1 MKISGLNL
9 KNYIVFILF
18 LSLSFVSFSGVAFGA
33 SISVLPD
40 VSLFVQIANFLIII
54 WVLNIILYR
63 PIRKIL
69 IERKEKITSLEQN
82 VEKLNEDA
90 AGKDEA
96 FLSGI
101 KDARTR
107 GLNEKEVLL
116 KEALRKKKRSLN
128 KLIKRLRQILRKFA
142 KKSQRMHRMFEH
154 LYIKRL
160 ILLQMPS
167 VKKFWGGL
175 FNEPELQKMA

>member
-9 KNYIVFILF
+9 KNHIVFILF
-18 LSLSFVSFSGVAFGA
+18 SALFLVSFSGVAFAA
-33 SISVLPD
+33 SISVMPD
-40 VSLFVQIANFLIII
+40 ISLFVQIANFLIII

-101 KDARTR
+101 KDARAK
-107 GLNEKEVLL
+107 GLKEKEVLL
-116 KEALRKKKRSLN
+116 KEGAEEEQKIVEQINQKAQTNLAEVREKIAKDAQDVRTSLN
-128 KLIKRLRQILRKFA
+128 KEIDTFANAISEKILGRA
-142 KKSQRMHRMFEH
+142 
-154 LYIKRL
+154 
-160 ILLQMPS
+160 
-167 VKKFWGGL
+167 V
-175 FNEPELQKMA
+175 

>member
-9 KNYIVFILF
+9 KNHIVFILF
-18 LSLSFVSFSGVAFGA
+18 LSLSLVPFSGVAFGA
-33 SISVLPD
+33 SISVMPD
-40 VSLFVQIANFLIII
+40 ISLFVQIANFLIII

-101 KDARTR
+101 KDARAK
-107 GLNEKEVLL
+107 GLKEKEVLL
-116 KEALRKKKRSLN
+116 MEGAEEEKKIVEQINQKAQANLAEVREKIAKDAQDVRTSLN
-128 KLIKRLRQILRKFA
+128 KEIDTFANAISEKILGRA
-142 KKSQRMHRMFEH
+142 
-154 LYIKRL
+154 
-160 ILLQMPS
+160 
-167 VKKFWGGL
+167 V
-175 FNEPELQKMA
+175 

>member
-9 KNYIVFILF
+9 KNYINFALF
-18 LSLSFVSFSGVAFGA
+18 LSLFFVSFSGVAFGA
-33 SISVLPD
+33 SISVIPD
-40 VSLFVQIANFLIII
+40 ISLIVQIANFLIII

-96 FLSGI
+96 FLVGI

-107 GLNEKEVLL
+107 GLKEKEVLL
-116 KEALRKKKRSLN
+116 KEGTEEEKKIIEQINQKAQANLAEVRDKIATDAQNVRASLN
-128 KLIKRLRQILRKFA
+128 KEIDTFANAISEKILGRA
-142 KKSQRMHRMFEH
+142 
-154 LYIKRL
+154 
-160 ILLQMPS
+160 
-167 VKKFWGGL
+167 V
-175 FNEPELQKMA
+175 

>member
-18 LSLSFVSFSGVAFGA
+18 LSLSLVSFAGVAFGA

-40 VSLFVQIANFLIII
+40 ISLFVQIANFLIII
-54 WVLNIILYR
+54 WVLNILLYR

-69 IERKEKITSLEQN
+69 IDRKEKITSLEQN

-101 KDARTR
+101 KDARVR
-107 GLNEKEVLL
+107 GLNEK
-116 KEALRKKKRSLN
+116 
-128 KLIKRLRQILRKFA
+128 
-142 KKSQRMHRMFEH
+142 
-154 LYIKRL
+154 
-160 ILLQMPS
+160 
-167 VKKFWGGL
+167 
-175 FNEPELQKMA
+175 

>member
-18 LSLSFVSFSGVAFGA
+18 LSLYLVSFAGVAFGA
-33 SISVLPD
+33 SISVIPD

-63 PIRKIL
+63 PIRRIL
-69 IERKEKITSLEQN
+69 IERKKKITSLEQN

-90 AGKDEA
+90 AEKDEA
-96 FLSGI
+96 FLAGI
-101 KDARTR
+101 KDARAR

-116 KEALRKKKRSLN
+116 KEGAEEEKKIIEQINQKAQANLAEVREKVAKDAQNVRASLHKEIDTFAN
-128 KLIKRLRQILRKFA
+128 AISEKILGRA
-142 KKSQRMHRMFEH
+142 
-154 LYIKRL
+154 
-160 ILLQMPS
+160 
-167 VKKFWGGL
+167 V
-175 FNEPELQKMA
+175 

>member
-9 KNYIVFILF
+9 KNYINFALF
-18 LSLSFVSFSGVAFGA
+18 LSLFFVSFSGVAFGA
-33 SISVLPD
+33 SISVIPD
-40 VSLFVQIANFLIII
+40 ISLIVQIANFLIII
-54 WVLNIILYR
+54 WVLNIVLYR

-96 FLSGI
+96 FLVGI

-107 GLNEKEVLL
+107 GLKEKEVLL
-116 KEALRKKKRSLN
+116 KEGTEEEKKIIEQINQKAQANLAEVRDKIATDAQNVRASLN
-128 KLIKRLRQILRKFA
+128 KEIDTFANAISEKILGRA
-142 KKSQRMHRMFEH
+142 
-154 LYIKRL
+154 
-160 ILLQMPS
+160 
-167 VKKFWGGL
+167 V
-175 FNEPELQKMA
+175 

>member
-9 KNYIVFILF
+9 KNYINFALF
-18 LSLSFVSFSGVAFGA
+18 LSLFFVPFSGVAFGA
-33 SISVLPD
+33 SISVIPD
-40 VSLFVQIANFLIII
+40 ISLIVQIANFLIII
-54 WVLNIILYR
+54 WVLNIVLYR

-96 FLSGI
+96 FLVGI

-107 GLNEKEVLL
+107 GLKEKEVLL
-116 KEALRKKKRSLN
+116 KEGAEEERKIIEQINQKAQANLAEVRDKIATDAQNVRASLN
-128 KLIKRLRQILRKFA
+128 KEIDTFANAISEKILGRA
-142 KKSQRMHRMFEH
+142 
-154 LYIKRL
+154 
-160 ILLQMPS
+160 
-167 VKKFWGGL
+167 V
-175 FNEPELQKMA
+175 

>member
-9 KNYIVFILF
+9 RNYIIFALF
-18 LSLSFVSFSGVAFGA
+18 LSLSLVSFSGVAFGA
-33 SISVLPD
+33 SISVIPD
-40 VSLFVQIANFLIII
+40 MSLIVQIVNFIIII
-54 WVLNIILYR
+54 WVLNIVLYR

-96 FLSGI
+96 FLVGI

-107 GLNEKEVLL
+107 GLKEKEVLL
-116 KEALRKKKRSLN
+116 KEGTEEEKKIIEQINQKAQANLAEVRDKIATDAQNVRASLN
-128 KLIKRLRQILRKFA
+128 KEIDTFANAISEKILGRA
-142 KKSQRMHRMFEH
+142 
-154 LYIKRL
+154 
-160 ILLQMPS
+160 
-167 VKKFWGGL
+167 V
-175 FNEPELQKMA
+175 

>member
-18 LSLSFVSFSGVAFGA
+18 LSLYLVSFAGVAFGA
-33 SISVLPD
+33 SISVIPD

-63 PIRKIL
+63 PIRRIL
-69 IERKEKITSLEQN
+69 IERKKKITSLEQN

-90 AGKDEA
+90 AVKDEA
-96 FLSGI
+96 FLAGI
-101 KDARTR
+101 KDARAR

-116 KEALRKKKRSLN
+116 KEGAEEEKKIIEQINQKAQANLAEVREKVAKDAQNVRASLHKEIDTFAN
-128 KLIKRLRQILRKFA
+128 AISEKILGRA
-142 KKSQRMHRMFEH
+142 
-154 LYIKRL
+154 
-160 ILLQMPS
+160 
-167 VKKFWGGL
+167 V
-175 FNEPELQKMA
+175 

>member
-18 LSLSFVSFSGVAFGA
+18 LSLSLVSFAGVAFGA
-33 SISVLPD
+33 SISVMPD
-40 VSLFVQIANFLIII
+40 ISLFVQIANFLIII

-69 IERKEKITSLEQN
+69 IDRKENITSLEQN

-101 KDARTR
+101 KDARAR

-116 KEALRKKKRSLN
+116 KEGTEEEKKKIVEQINQKAQVNLAEVREKIAKDAQSVRASLHKEIDTFAN
-128 KLIKRLRQILRKFA
+128 AISEKILGRA
-142 KKSQRMHRMFEH
+142 
-154 LYIKRL
+154 
-160 ILLQMPS
+160 
-167 VKKFWGGL
+167 V
-175 FNEPELQKMA
+175 

>member
-18 LSLSFVSFSGVAFGA
+18 LSLSLVSFAGVAFGA
-33 SISVLPD
+33 SISVMPD

-54 WVLNIILYR
+54 WALNILLYR

-69 IERKEKITSLEQN
+69 IDRKEKVTSLEQN

-101 KDARTR
+101 KDARAR
-107 GLNEKEVLL
+107 GSNEKELLL
-116 KEALRKKKRSLN
+116 KEGAEEEKKIIEQINQKAQANLAEVREKIAKDAENVRASLHKEIDTFAN
-128 KLIKRLRQILRKFA
+128 AISEKILGRA
-142 KKSQRMHRMFEH
+142 
-154 LYIKRL
+154 
-160 ILLQMPS
+160 
-167 VKKFWGGL
+167 V
-175 FNEPELQKMA
+175 

>member
-1 MKISGLNL
+1 MKNSGLNL
-9 KNYIVFILF
+9 KIVFILF
-18 LSLSFVSFSGVAFGA
+18 LALSLVSFAGVAFGA

-54 WVLNIILYR
+54 WALNLLLYR

-69 IERKEKITSLEQN
+69 IERKEKITSLEQT

-101 KDARTR
+101 KEARIR
-107 GLNEKEVLL
+107 GLNEKDVLL
-116 KEALRKKKRSLN
+116 KEGAEEEKRS
-128 KLIKRLRQILRKFA
+128 
-142 KKSQRMHRMFEH
+142 
-154 LYIKRL
+154 
-160 ILLQMPS
+160 
-167 VKKFWGGL
+167 
-175 FNEPELQKMA
+175 